1 MITFK
6 DFLINK
12 ILLTE
17 GGNITFDNG
26 KLFADS
32 IDLTKIKREELQEY
46 FKSFFNSLNN
56 YSQKEQKDY
65 IFDKKILNTIDF
77 LSGSA
82 KHFFDNSIS
91 DEHFLNIKNSLG
103 DIDIQLDKQ
112 KELLIKVLLN
122 KLRYKTISDLKLL
135 NFKST
140 KSQFITLWKSEK
152 YKTNIQIDFELVEY
166 ENNKPSSFSQF
177 SHSSPL
183 LDMEKKIKGVFHKFL
198 IRACLKSN
206 KQKIVEVLKTKEKV
220 VDDYLY
226 SFSVSN
232 GLRAKYT
239 LIENS
244 DILPRYKKISANE
257 STYITDISKIFYI
270 IFNKKPTTDDLKNF
284 ESFVGLIKLIKKYCD
299 EIQIKKIVNEFVDL
313 VFGDSSRSLYRNDDK
328 KDKEEKIIAL
338 NTLIDAFN
346 LKIDKY
352 KSIIKKYGN

>member
-6 DFLINK
+6 NFLINK
-12 ILLTE
+12 FLLTE
-17 GGNITFDNG
+17 GGNITFDDG
-26 KLFADS
+26 KLFAES
-32 IDLTKIKREELQEY
+32 LDLTKISRTELQEY
-46 FKSFFNSLNN
+46 FKSFFISLNN
-56 YSQKEQKDY
+56 YSKKEQNDY
-65 IFDKKILNTIDF
+65 IFDKSILNTMDF

-82 KHFFDNSIS
+82 KHFFNNSIS
-91 DEHFLNIKNSLG
+91 DEQFLKMKNSLG
-103 DIDIQLDKQ
+103 DVDIQIDKK

-122 KLRYKTISDLKLL
+122 KLRYKTIDDLKLL

-140 KSQFITLWKSEK
+140 KSQFITLWKSTK

-166 ENNKPSSFSQF
+166 KNKKPSQFSQF

-183 LDMEKKIKGVFHKFL
+183 IDMEEKIKGVFHKFL

-226 SFSVSN
+226 SFSVSD
-232 GLRAKYT
+232 GLRSKYT
-239 LIENS
+239 LVENS

-270 IFNKKPTTDDLKNF
+270 IFNKKPIGDDLKNF

-299 EIQIKKIVNEFVDL
+299 EIRIKKIANEFVDL
-313 VFGDSSRSLYRNDDK
+313 IFGDGSRSLYRNDNK
-328 KDKEEKIIAL
+328 KDQEEKRIAL
-338 NTLIDAFN
+338 NTLIDVLN
-346 LKIDKY
+346 LKIDDY
-352 KSIIKKYGN
+352 DTIIKKYGS